1 MSRIKTFAK
10 YAVWVILFF
19 VFSNILI
26 FVGLNS
32 TYKNMEASATTSN
45 LVNIKKAESTSV
57 NGRIYGSVT
66 NTAENNLTGKY
77 IRIDIY
83 SQRNVLLATKFLEIG
98 ELAIGST
105 DNFEIYFKTQ
115 NAKLYNISVVDTM
128 ENTDANYSV
137 FSSEEYRQYQIIY
150 WVIVLMLFK

>member
-1 MSRIKTFAK
+1 MSRMKTFAK

-19 VFSNILI
+19 LFSNILI
-26 FVGLNS
+26 YVGLNS
-32 TYKNMEASATTSN
+32 TYKNMEAKATTSN
-45 LVNIKKAESTSV
+45 LVNIQRAESTSV

-66 NTAENNLTGKY
+66 NTVENNLTGKY

-115 NAKLYNISVVDTM
+115 NADLYNISVVDTV
-128 ENTDANYSV
+128 EDTDANYSV